1 MYQRFKALKS
11 LPHGCFFRVFLKSL
25 PQNLPYFYLIAS
37 ESLKQIL
44 QQPLE

>member
-1 MYQRFKALKS
+1 MGAFFMVLLKS
-11 LPHGCFFRVFLKSL
+11 S